1 MAGPIVLL
9 TDFGD
14 RDGYAGTLKGVI
26 LGINPGATLV
36 DLSHRIPPQDIAAG
50 AFVLGTS
57 YRYFP
62 DGAVFV
68 AVVDPGVGSAR
79 RAIAL
84 ESSRYTFVGPDNGLF
99 SQVLADLGIV
109 SPVGGSVS
117 LAGAAVTGVT
127 LENPAYF
134 LATVSATFHGRDV
147 FAPVAAHRS
156 LGVPL
161 AAFGPP
167 IAEVVSLPTHRPVWQ
182 NGVLVGQVIYVDRF
196 GNAIT
201 DLTRADLN
209 GFTAPVVEVAGLRI
223 LGLRQHYAGGSGL
236 LALIGSS
243 DRLEIA
249 LNGGSAATEFGLGPG
264 TPVVVAEASL
274 S

>member
-14 RDGYAGTLKGVI
+14 RDGYAGTMKGVV
-26 LGINPGATLV
+26 LGINPAATLV
-36 DLSHRIPPQDIAAG
+36 DLSHAIPPQDVAAG

-62 DGAVFV
+62 EGAIFV

-84 ESSRYTFVGPDNGLF
+84 DVPPYTFVGPDNGLF
-99 SQVLADLGIV
+99 SLVLTDYAIS
-109 SPVGGSVS
+109 SPVGGTVS
-117 LAGAAVTGVT
+117 LAGTGVTGVA

-134 LATVSATFHGRDV
+134 LATVSTTFHGRDV

-161 AAFGPP
+161 AALGPP
-167 IAEVVSLPTHRPVWQ
+167 LSDVVSLPTPRPVWQ
-182 NGVLVGQVIYVDRF
+182 NGALVGQVIYVDRF

-201 DLTRADLN
+201 NITRNDLS
-209 GFTAPVVEVAGLRI
+209 GFPLPVVEVAGLQI
-223 LGLRQHYAGGSGL
+223 VGVRQQYAGGSGL

-249 LNGGSAATEFGLGPG
+249 LNGGNAVTELGLGLA
-264 TPVVVAEASL
+264 TPVVVAAASPR
-274 S
+274 